1 MEDNTIYNY
10 FKTRK
15 HQFDET
21 PGDALWAKIESGLDT
36 TTTSQ
41 GKGFSFKTLSFLAT
55 ALLTIGI
62 AGLAVLN
69 SANDIKKPAAP
80 PQEDKPGK
88 LVSKPVT
95 APETVKPADAAVTA
109 GSSQITAGKPAIMA
123 ETVKDTVK
131 KKKPY
136 IAFQKINGK
145 TTSIGKDSIP
155 FDINNIETI
164 VSSTNGRV
172 TVNTKEKLTPSQFEQ
187 LIEKILKENE
197 QAVGTL
203 VTIKAPGHKVFRQ
216 IIKTKDN
223 TYPARQSGIY
233 DTLPTKLTVK
243 SINNQSGVF
252 EKILLSKDSLVIE
265 PEYIDFKLAE
275 PGKE

>member
-1 MEDNTIYNY
+1 MQDKDIYTF
-10 FKTRK
+10 FKARK
-15 HQFDET
+15 HMFEEA
-21 PGDALWAKIESGLDT
+21 PGDAIWARIESGLDT
-36 TTTSQ
+36 SASSS
-41 GKGFSFKTLSFLAT
+41 GKGFSFKTLLFWAT

-62 AGLAVLN
+62 TGLVVFNDEAYERPASSARENKHKKIEAKPILVPEAVKIPDAVMTTKATPN
-69 SANDIKKPAAP
+69 TAV
-80 PQEDKPGK
+80 E
-88 LVSKPVT
+88 SKVIVI
-95 APETVKPADAAVTA
+95 A
-109 GSSQITAGKPAIMA
+109 
-123 ETVKDTVK
+123 KDTVK

-136 IAFQKINGK
+136 VAFQKITGK
-145 TTSIGKDSIP
+145 TTAINKDSIP
-155 FDINNIETI
+155 FDINNVETNI
-164 VSSTNGRV
+164 KATNGRL
-172 TVNTKEKLTPSQFEQ
+172 TVDTKGKLTPSQFNQ
-187 LIEKILKENE
+187 LIEKVLRENE
-197 QAVGTL
+197 QATGTL